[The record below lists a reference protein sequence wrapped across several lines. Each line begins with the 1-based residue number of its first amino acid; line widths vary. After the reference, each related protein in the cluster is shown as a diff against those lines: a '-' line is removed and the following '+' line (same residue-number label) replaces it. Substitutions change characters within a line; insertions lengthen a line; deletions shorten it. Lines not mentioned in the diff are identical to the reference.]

1 MPHNA
6 GDAAKAYRLRKKKD
20 QLGPIDRLWLADYDE
35 KQEKEKAARSKNR
48 GRSASARTVE
58 FKMEEASAS
67 EGEGNAAAVAAGAL
81 VAREEGRRLDALTM
95 NALDGYKQLVADQR
109 AFIMEIRRNERV
121 AQLRVAN
128 YEATHVAMLNGV
140 RDHFAARTEAEI
152 ALMHEQEQ
160 PTEGD
165 PAKDLLLMMIAKKL
179 GIPMQEYLPAPPGQ
193 HPFKRRRPPP
203 NGAPKRS

>member
-35 KQEKEKAARSKNR
+35 KQEKEKASRSKNR
-48 GRSASARTVE
+48 GRSASARTVKYE
-58 FKMEEASAS
+58 MEEAAAS

-81 VAREEGRRLDALTM
+81 VAREEGRRLDALTI

-121 AQLRVAN
+121 AQHRVAQ
-128 YEATHVAMLNGV
+128 YEATHVAMLEGV
-140 RDHFAARTEAEI
+140 REHFAARTEAEM
-152 ALMHEQEQ
+152 ALVQQ
-160 PTEGD
+160 QDEGD
-165 PAKDLLLMMIAKKL
+165 PAKDMLLMLIAKKM
-179 GIPMQEYLPAPPGQ
+179 GIPVDYIPPPGS
-193 HPFKRRRPPP
+193 FKRRPPP
-203 NGAPKRS
+203 NGAPKKS